1 MAHEKPGKELQKFL
15 KAYPDTQLLELLQPD
30 MNGIFRGKRL
40 PADEF
45 SKLFDDGVNY
55 CASSVV
61 MDTKGEA
68 FDSVYY
74 GNRDGD
80 PDVMSQAVEGSLVP
94 VPWALQPTAQ
104 VLLQLNNIDGSPYF
118 ADPRTVLETALKP
131 LTDMGLQPVVATEL
145 EFYLLEH
152 DGEKYLP
159 KVGTLPGS
167 KLRQE
172 GMQFSTLDDL
182 AEIDP
187 LLADIDRVCRAQ
199 NIPAGTALSEY
210 APGQFEI
217 NLKHVD
223 NAVLACDHAVLLKR
237 VVKAVAQQH
246 KLAAS
251 FMAKPFTDYSGCG
264 LHIHISLLDE
274 NGNNVFAGSSA
285 DGEFSDTLRH
295 AIGGMAETMAESM
308 AIFAPNANSYRRY
321 GRNSYVP
328 IAPNWGPNHRDL
340 ALRIPLS
347 SPENTRVEHRVAGA
361 DANPY
366 LAMAAVLAGIH
377 YGISNKCDPGV
388 MVQAGQEIDEEV
400 KLPIRWELALDAFAA
415 GKILP
420 KYLGETY
427 HELFEKCRRE
437 ECDRFHAEVSER
449 DYEWYLRAV

>member
-1 MAHEKPGKELQKFL
+1 MASKKSSVELQRL
-15 KAYPDTQLLELLQPD
+15 MQAYPDTKLLELLQPD

-45 SKLFDDGVNY
+45 EKLFEGGVNY

-61 MDTKGEA
+61 MDAKGEA
-68 FDSVYY
+68 FDSIYY

-80 PDVMSQAVEGSLVP
+80 PDVIGHVVEGSLAP
-94 VPWALQPTAQ
+94 VPWATQPTGQ
-104 VLLQLNNIDGSPYF
+104 VLLTLSNLDGSPYF
-118 ADPRTVLETALKP
+118 ADPRRVLESALKP
-131 LTDMGLQPVVATEL
+131 LTDMGLKPVVATEL

-152 DGEKYLP
+152 DGEKFVP
-159 KVGTLPGS
+159 MVGKLPGS
-167 KLRQE
+167 NLPQD
-172 GMQFSTLDDL
+172 GLQFSTLDDL
-182 AEIDP
+182 ATVDP
-187 LLADIDRVCRAQ
+187 FLADVDRTCEAQ

-223 NAVLACDHAVLLKR
+223 DAILACDHALLLKR
-237 VVKAVAQQH
+237 VVKAVALKH
-246 KLAAS
+246 GLAAS
-251 FMAKPFTDYSGCG
+251 FMAKPFTEFSGCG
-264 LHIHISLLDE
+264 LHIHISLLDK

-295 AIGGMAETMAESM
+295 AIGGMADIMAESM

-321 GRNSYVP
+321 GRNAYVP
-328 IAPNWGPNHRDL
+328 RAPNWGPNHRDL

-347 SPENTRVEHRVAGA
+347 SPANTRVEHRVAGA

-377 YGISNKCDPGV
+377 HGISNKCDPGV
-388 MVQAGQEIDEEV
+388 MIQAGEEV
-400 KLPIRWELALDAFAA
+400 DDTVGLPIGWETALDAFSA
-415 GKILP
+415 GKVLP
-420 KYLGETY
+420 QYLGKEY
-427 HELFEKCRRE
+427 HEVFESCRRE
-437 ECDRFHAEVSER
+437 ERDRFGSEVSDR